1 MNIFNHS
8 VKEFFLSRLACEES
22 LHQKCVLNSLFFLKM
37 KSNTDRNSDGFFPI
51 HVLVP
56 ENYLNA
62 ETACLLANQCRA
74 PVSPIP
80 PFKQRIHFV
89 PAHGYPPHDSVCTSS
104 SMGQVWSAAHLTQGG
119 DSDGQMLPTG
129 FEVKAEQ
136 VFFMSQTRWRSDA
149 TLQSTGS
156 GNLDTLLYCLSW
168 SSRSHL
174 NPRFL
179 STNLC
184 GLFLPPVPSVGPAEL
199 FGHFR
204 LEP

>member
-62 ETACLLANQCRA
+62 ETACLPANQCRA

-136 VFFMSQTRWRSDA
+136 V
-149 TLQSTGS
+149 
-156 GNLDTLLYCLSW
+156 
-168 SSRSHL
+168 SSRPKQDDDQML
-174 NPRFL
+174 
-179 STNLC
+179 LC
-184 GLFLPPVPSVGPAEL
+184 RAQAVETWTRCYIALVGPPDL
-199 FGHFR
+199 I
-204 LEP
+204 